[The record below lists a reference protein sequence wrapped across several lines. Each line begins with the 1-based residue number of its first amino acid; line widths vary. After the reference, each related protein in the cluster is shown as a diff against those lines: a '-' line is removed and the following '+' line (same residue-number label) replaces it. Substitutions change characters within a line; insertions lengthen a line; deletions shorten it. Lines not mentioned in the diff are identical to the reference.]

1 MKFKRLED
9 AELNGKTVIV
19 RVDFN
24 VPRGPDGSIS
34 DATRIEAALP
44 TIHHLRQSGAK
55 TILLSHF
62 GRPNGEPNPEL
73 SLEFVVETLSALL
86 GHSVKFSQK
95 LSGELTSTMSP
106 GDVALI
112 ENTRFAAQET
122 QGDAGMAK
130 YIASHGDIF
139 VQDAFSAAHRNH
151 VSSAVIG
158 EYLPAYAG
166 LAMERELDHLAQALE
181 HPKAPVMAVVGGAKV
196 STKIDL
202 LNNLVEKLGVLVI
215 GGGMANT
222 FLAAQGYNVG
232 KSLCEHDLADTARTI
247 MTKAAKSNCEI
258 ILPHDVVVAKDFKAH
273 AENRNC
279 GLEDVTA
286 DEMILDAGS
295 ETVNLIADYMDKAA
309 TLIWNGPLGAFE
321 LPPFDTS
328 TVEAAKYAAKLTK
341 SGKLIAVAGGGDTVA
356 ALKHAGVADDF
367 TFISTAGGAFL
378 EWMEGK
384 TLPGVEILRASPELK
399 GDRHGSYSFT
409 RHC

>member
-9 AELNGKTVIV
+9 AELSGKTAIV

-24 VPRGPDGSIS
+24 VPRREDGTIS

-44 TIHHLRQSGAK
+44 TINHLRQAGAK

-62 GRPNGEPNPEL
+62 GRPKGEYKAEL
-73 SLEFVVETLSALL
+73 SLEFILPTLSDML
-86 GHSVKFSQK
+86 GHTVQFSSK
-95 LSGELTSTMSP
+95 LSEDTLASMAP
-106 GDVALI
+106 GDVVLI

-122 QGDAGMAK
+122 EGDAGMAQ
-130 YIASHGDIF
+130 YIARHGDVF
-139 VQDAFSAAHRNH
+139 VQDAFSAAHRRH
-151 VSSAVIG
+151 ASSAVIG
-158 EYLPAYAG
+158 EYLPSYAG

-202 LNNLVEKLGVLVI
+202 LNNLVDKLDILVI

-222 FLAAQGYNVG
+222 FLAAQGHNVG
-232 KSLCEHDLADTARTI
+232 KSLCEHDLAETARSI
-247 MTKAAKSNCEI
+247 MTKAAKANCEI

-273 AENRNC
+273 AENRTC
-279 GLEDVTA
+279 GLDDVAA
-286 DEMILDAGS
+286 DEMILDAGPQ
-295 ETVNLIADYMDKAA
+295 TVNLLADYMDKAK

-321 LPPFDTS
+321 LAPFDTS

-341 SGKLIAVAGGGDTVA
+341 AGNLIAVAGGGDTVA
-356 ALKHAGVADDF
+356 ALKHAGAADDF

-384 TLPGVEILRASPELK
+384 ILPGVEILRA
-399 GDRHGSYSFT
+399 
-409 RHC
+409 